1 MIKVPKNEIL
11 WVQYLH
17 KGKVIYVTT
26 STMMR
31 DTYFLYKV
39 EDDGKLVKTRHKSSN
54 PQDLEKFI
62 VRD

>member
-11 WVQYLH
+11 WVQYWH
-17 KGKVIYVTT
+17 KNKVIYVIT
-26 STMMR
+26 STRMR

-39 EDDGKLVKTRHKSSN
+39 ENEDKLIKTRHKSNN
-54 PQDLEKFI
+54 PLDLEKFI

>member
-1 MIKVPKNEIL
+1 MIKAPKNEIL
-11 WVQYLH
+11 WVQHLH
-17 KGKVIYVTT
+17 KGNVIYVIT

-39 EDDGKLVKTRHKSSN
+39 EDNDKLVKTRHKSSN
-54 PQDLEKFI
+54 PQDLEKYI